1 MQLTIR
7 TDGGSRGNPGPAAA
21 GIIICDAKGKLL
33 YARGFFLGNTTNN
46 VAEYEGIVR
55 GLEEAEKLGG
65 SEIKLFSDSELLVKQ
80 INGQY
85 RVKSEQLKP
94 YYQQVMEQIRKF
106 KKVTVRHVRRSENA
120 KADELV
126 NGALDRGAD
135 YDGVSSKSK
144 KDSPVGNKKYQKKK
158 QEKVLLGK
166 VDLLKKAQSGPKG
179 AYKETLSKKEGFVS
193 QIIRLE
199 AGEETRTEGEW
210 EQTTVTVLA
219 GRGTIEAAGN
229 KESLYEGLWVQLGS
243 VKEMHFSAHA
253 GEPLVLLITGSR

>member
-21 GIIICDAKGKLL
+21 GIIISNAKGEILC
-33 YARGFFLGNTTNN
+33 AEGFFLGEATNN

-55 GLEEAEKLGG
+55 GLAAAKKLGG

-94 YYQQVMEQIRKF
+94 YYQQVMEHIRKF

-126 NGALDRGAD
+126 NLALDRKAD
-135 YDGVSSKSK
+135 YDGGPSKSK
-144 KDSPVGNKKYQKKK
+144 KEGQGGKEKTQKKK
-158 QEKVLLGK
+158 QDKVLLGK
-166 VDLLKKAQSGPKG
+166 ADLLKKARSGPKG
-179 AYKETLSKKEGFVS
+179 VSKETLSEKDGFVWE
-193 QIIRLE
+193 IIRLD
-199 AGEETRTEGEW
+199 AGEEIQTEGDWGEV
-210 EQTTVTVLA
+210 TVTVLA

-229 KESLYEGLWVQLGS
+229 KESLYEGLWLQLGS
-243 VKEMHFSAHA
+243 VQEIHFSAHA
-253 GEPLVLLITGSR
+253 SEPLILLITGSR